1 MVGCMPSQLSS
12 QTIEVAD
19 VIAANE
25 LFHER
30 GWSDGLPIIPPTE
43 EAVAELLGASGL
55 AADEVLGVEPVKGGV
70 VTAEKAA
77 INAVAAG
84 CRPEYMPV
92 VAAAVRAI
100 TAEKFALHGPTVS
113 TMGAAILMIV
123 NGPIA
128 QELGMNAGTSVF
140 GPGNRA
146 NATIGRALRLI
157 LINVLGTRAGE
168 LDKGTLGHPGKYTWC
183 IAEAE
188 DRSPWEPLHVGRG
201 LDEGSSAVTVVAG
214 LSGLQVGEHAANTP
228 EGILDSFAHR
238 MYSIGPEMKEV
249 VLIFC
254 PEHVAFFRDANW
266 KKSQIGEYLL
276 EQTRKPRSE
285 WAGFGFAVNWTPG
298 QDDDMVSAIA
308 SPRAVVSV
316 VAGGDG
322 GGWSMIVPT
331 WSSGSKTL
339 AVTQEI
345 T

>member
-1 MVGCMPSQLSS
+1 MASQLSS

-25 LFHER
+25 LFHDR
-30 GWSDGLPIIPPTE
+30 GWSDGLPIIPPTA
-43 EAVAELLGASGL
+43 EAVEEFLIAAGL

-100 TAEKFALHGPTVS
+100 TTEKFMLHGPTVS
-113 TMGAAILMIV
+113 TMGAAVLMIV

-128 QELGMNAGTSVF
+128 SDLGMNSGTSVF

-146 NATIGRALRLI
+146 NATIGRAVRLI

-168 LDKGTLGHPGKYTWC
+168 LDKATLGHPGKYSWC

-188 DRSPWEPLHVGRG
+188 DRSPWKPLHVERG
-201 LDEGSSAVTVVAG
+201 FDEGTSAVTVVAG

-228 EGILDSFAHR
+228 EGILDSFAQR
-238 MYSIGPEMKEV
+238 MYALGPDMKEV

-254 PEHVAFFRDANW
+254 PEHADFFQKANW

-276 EQTRKPRSE
+276 ERTRKPRSE
-285 WAGFGFAVNWTPG
+285 WAGFGFPVNWFPG
-298 QDDDMVSAIA
+298 QEDDMVSAIE
-308 SPRAVVSV
+308 SPESVMSV

-322 GGWSMIVPT
+322 GAWSMIIPT
-331 WSSGSKTL
+331 WSFGAKTRS
-339 AVTQEI
+339 VTHQI